1 MRTAWRPSP
10 SPRLEPLAS
19 RAHTAIRV
27 PSKVFPRVVTSPSRA
42 RRPCQRR
49 DSGFTRAPLA
59 TCWLT
64 GALLAQ
70 PRRRVSLQVRT
81 MLSGPLGKAAT
92 RVQGARRSDYQ
103 PRRSRC
109 VVRWGGEGHG
119 VLASPPSAANGMT
132 RCARTVFVTHD
143 GNDTRNP
150 HGGDISA
157 RRRAALPL
165 GRPHARPARPLQQS
179 SRVFS
184 LPNHEPCRPHAPLA
198 STHAR
203 ARAAARAAATA
214 PRRSSASAPSGPE
227 REHEGWASRA

>member
-165 GRPHARPARPLQQS
+165 GPHARPGAPAAAELTSFQFAKPRALSPARPPGQYARPRE
-179 SRVFS
+179 SRS
-184 LPNHEPCRPHAPLA
+184 AGRGH
-198 STHAR
+198 
-203 ARAAARAAATA
+203 RAAAEQRIGTL
-214 PRRSSASAPSGPE
+214 RT
-227 REHEGWASRA
+227 